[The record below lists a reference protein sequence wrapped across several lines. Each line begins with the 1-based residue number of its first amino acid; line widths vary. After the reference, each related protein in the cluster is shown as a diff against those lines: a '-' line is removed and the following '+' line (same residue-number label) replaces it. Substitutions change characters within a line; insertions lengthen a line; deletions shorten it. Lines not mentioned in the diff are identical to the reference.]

1 MDQFSFHGAHENI
14 LRDAYDLV
22 LREYGHD
29 HDYVSENDASILINY
44 VNISLFYYWKSN
56 QWYFFKNIVNHF
68 F

>member
-1 MDQFSFHGAHENI
+1 MDQFSFHGAAHENI

-44 VNISLFYYWKSN
+44 VNISLFYY
-56 QWYFFKNIVNHF
+56 
-68 F
+68 